1 MPTTEP
7 SPSFKRFQRSL
18 LRAARAG
25 LSGGFAAIS
34 ADLASWF
41 VPARYAWLAYAV
53 VGGTMVMVYWWVWG
67 RIFRNV
73 GLVVE

>member
-34 ADLASWF
+34 AELAVML
-41 VPARYAWLAYAV
+41 VPRQHAWLAYAL
-53 VGGTMVMVYWWVWG
+53 VGATMCMVYWWVWG